1 MSIYINLLLLAAVLV
16 FIVDL
21 SGWTDTLLEWVSR
34 FTRRYGYGPVTSL
47 RPFTCSLCSV
57 WWGTLLYALLAGQ
70 FTLPVIAYCGALA
83 YFSKTL
89 AKLFIFIGEGL
100 DLLIGKLLD
109 LCTKE

>member
-1 MSIYINLLLLAAVLV
+1 MSIYIDLLLLAVVLV

-21 SGWTDTLLEWVSR
+21 SGWTDTLLDLASR
-34 FTRRYGYGPVTSL
+34 FTARFGYGPVRSL
-47 RPFTCSLCSV
+47 RPFTCSLCAV
-57 WWGTLLYALLAGQ
+57 WWGTLLYTWLTGNLS
-70 FTLPVIAYCGALA
+70 LPLVAYCAGLS

-100 DLLIGKLLD
+100 DLLIGRLLD